1 MSILLG
7 LSPFIVF
14 FVLLRLVS
22 PLAGLAGATLVSAGL
37 LARERRRGGTVK
49 ILEIGSLALFA
60 ALTLYTLVFAAS
72 WTVATVRLAVDGG
85 LLAIVLASLAIGK
98 PFTLQYARERV
109 PEAVWGLPIFFAV
122 NRAITIA
129 WALCFAVLTAADAAA
144 EYRPSIPLWVD
155 IAAAVA
161 AFAAAFL
168 FTLWYPARQR
178 RVFLARQTSGTKA

>member
-14 FVLLRLVS
+14 FVLLRLLS
-22 PLAGLAGATLVSAGL
+22 PLAGLAGATLVSAWL
-37 LARERRRGGTVK
+37 CAQVWRRGGSVK
-49 ILEIGSLALFA
+49 ILELGSLILFA
-60 ALTLYTLVFAAS
+60 ALALYTLVSAAS

-85 LLAIVLASLAIGK
+85 LLVIVLVSLAINR

-109 PEAVWGLPIFFAV
+109 PEQFWQLPIFLAI
-122 NRAITIA
+122 NRAITAA

-144 EYRPSIPLWVD
+144 EYAPAIPLWLD

-161 AFAAAFL
+161 AFIAAFL
-168 FTLWYPARQR
+168 FTLWYPAQQRAAFLLRQNPR
-178 RVFLARQTSGTKA
+178 